1 MSNERIMIFTDD
13 KVEDS
18 TLINKLKSWGYNTYC
33 FLIEPNEFSDLRFK
47 PDLIIMDLN
56 RDNDIHGLKL
66 AVFLQE
72 KFDVPFIY
80 LKYPSETSI
89 EDARMSNPYIF
100 INKPINNKE
109 LKFAV
114 EMAVYRDKLDK
125 KLREDEKNFRILYEN
140 APLAYQSLNKDG
152 YLIEVNESWLKKLGY
167 KHEEVIGHWFG
178 DFLAPE
184 YVEQFKKKF
193 PMFMATGEI
202 SCVNFEMLL
211 SNGKRITVSFEG
223 KVSYDEEGNFKQT
236 HCIFHDITNQRKA
249 ELALKESEQ
258 YYKTIFENT
267 GTATIIVEKDSTVS
281 LINTEFEKLYGY
293 RREDIEGKKKWHEFV
308 SQNFLPKM
316 KEYHTMRRVNPESV
330 PRNYEFDFIDNEGK
344 IKNVFTTVAI
354 IPGTEKSL
362 VSLQDITDRNN
373 TENQLKSSLED
384 KDMLLREIHHR
395 VKNNLQII
403 SSLLNLQSRYIE
415 DEDALDV
422 FTESQNRV
430 RSMAI
435 IHEKLYKSESM
446 SKIDF
451 GEYISDLTKSLFYNY
466 RVDPSR
472 IILKK
477 KIEKIFF
484 DVDTAIPCGLI
495 INELL
500 TNCLKHAF
508 QDDKRGLIE
517 IKLQN
522 NGDSYVLNINDD
534 GVGFPDDVDFRDTES
549 LGMQLVNNLVKQ
561 IDGTIELNSRTGTNF
576 KIEFRELEYN
586 KRV

>member
-18 TLINKLKSWGYNTYC
+18 TLINKLKSWGYKTYC
-33 FLIEPNEFSDLRFK
+33 FLMEPYEFSDLWFK
-47 PDLIIMDLN
+47 PDLIIMDLTI
-56 RDNDIHGLKL
+56 DNEIHGLEL
-66 AVFLQE
+66 AVLLQE

-80 LKYPSETSI
+80 LKYHSETSI
-89 EDARMSNPYIF
+89 EDTRMSKPYIF
-100 INKPINNKE
+100 INKPINDKE
-109 LKFAV
+109 LKFTV
-114 EMAVYRDKLDK
+114 EMAVYRDKMDK
-125 KLREDEKNFRILYEN
+125 KLREDEENFRILYEN

-184 YVEQFKKKF
+184 YVEHFKEKF
-193 PMFMATGEI
+193 PEFMATGKI

-223 KVSYDEEGNFKQT
+223 KVSYDEQGNFKQT
-236 HCIFHDITNQRKA
+236 HCIFHDITKQRKA

-267 GTATIIVEKDSTVS
+267 GTATIIVEEDSTVS
-281 LINTEFEKLYGY
+281 LINTEFEELYGY
-293 RREDIEGKKKWHEFV
+293 RREDVEGKMKWHEFV
-308 SQNFLPKM
+308 SQNFLPMM
-316 KEYHTMRRVNPESV
+316 KEFHTMRRVNPESV
-330 PRNYEFDFIDNEGK
+330 PRNYEFDFIDSDGK

-373 TENQLKSSLED
+373 AENQLKSSLKD

-508 QDDKRGLIE
+508 PDDRRGLID
-517 IKLQN
+517 IKLRN
-522 NGDSYVLNINDD
+522 NGDSYVLNISDD
-534 GVGFPDDVDFRDTES
+534 GVGFPGDVNFRDTES

-561 IDGTIELNSRTGTNF
+561 IDGTIELNCKTGTNF

>member
-1 MSNERIMIFTDD
+1 M
-13 KVEDS
+13 
-18 TLINKLKSWGYNTYC
+18 
-33 FLIEPNEFSDLRFK
+33 
-47 PDLIIMDLN
+47 
-56 RDNDIHGLKL
+56 
-66 AVFLQE
+66 
-72 KFDVPFIY
+72 
-80 LKYPSETSI
+80 
-89 EDARMSNPYIF
+89 
-100 INKPINNKE
+100 
-109 LKFAV
+109 
-114 EMAVYRDKLDK
+114 
-125 KLREDEKNFRILYEN
+125 
-140 APLAYQSLNKDG
+140 
-152 YLIEVNESWLKKLGY
+152 
-167 KHEEVIGHWFG
+167 
-178 DFLAPE
+178 
-184 YVEQFKKKF
+184 
-193 PMFMATGEI
+193 
-202 SCVNFEMLL
+202 
-211 SNGKRITVSFEG
+211 
-223 KVSYDEEGNFKQT
+223 
-236 HCIFHDITNQRKA
+236 
-249 ELALKESEQ
+249 
-258 YYKTIFENT
+258 
-267 GTATIIVEKDSTVS
+267 
-281 LINTEFEKLYGY
+281 
-293 RREDIEGKKKWHEFV
+293 
-308 SQNFLPKM
+308 M
-316 KEYHTMRRVNPESV
+316 KEFHTMRRVNPESV
-330 PRNYEFDFIDNEGK
+330 PRNYEFDFIDSDGK

-354 IPGTEKSL
+354 IPGTKKSL

-373 TENQLKSSLED
+373 AENQLKSSLKD

-451 GEYISDLTKSLFYNY
+451 GEYISNLTKSLFYNY

-508 QDDKRGLIE
+508 PDDRRGLID
-517 IKLQN
+517 IKLRN
-522 NGDSYVLNINDD
+522 NGDSYVLNISDD
-534 GVGFPDDVDFRDTES
+534 GVGFPGDVNFRDTES

-561 IDGTIELNSRTGTNF
+561 IDGTIELNSKTGTNF